1 MTRFAARCAALL
13 AALLI
18 IGFVSL
24 PASAQQGQRV
34 RGRITAVH
42 GDVLTVKASDGRILT
57 IALDPDA
64 TVTRI
69 DPAKLSAIKPGR
81 FVGTAARPEPNNRWR
96 AIEVHIFPAGAR
108 LGEGHRP
115 WDPEPGATMTNA
127 DVTAAVVHTRNG
139 AMTLTTGGQ
148 SYDIDVPPGTPIVTM
163 SPGTRKQIVKRAY
176 VSVNNAIPKQ
186 DGTLVA
192 KSINVSRDNKWPP
205 K

>member
-13 AALLI
+13 AAFLI
-18 IGFVSL
+18 VGFASL
-24 PASAQQGQRV
+24 PALAQQGQRV
-34 RGRITAVH
+34 RGRITAIH
-42 GDVLTVKASDGRILT
+42 GDVLTVKKPDGKIVT

-139 AMTLTTGGQ
+139 AITLTTGGQ

-163 SPGTRKQIVKRAY
+163 SPGTRKLIVKRAY
-176 VSVNNAIPKQ
+176 VSVNNAVAKQ

-192 KSINVSRDNKWPP
+192 KSISVSRDNKWPP